1 MALFKKDVKDEL
13 EYEDPSQVKKPS
25 VVEKVVKNK
34 FFIPAVA
41 LVVLLILVR
50 VLFGVF
56 ASQSSDMGYYDTMT
70 SIFSN
75 ELGSFSY
82 TLSVE
87 TGDKGTIITS
97 KTTPVVEEIE
107 SGSDIEADVGASSGR
122 EFVDWGK
129 YADVKLSNWQHP
141 VFQVNIS
148 GTTMSVD
155 PLVSHFVVTLA
166 TPAYNNKFTE
176 VTVRDDTYY
185 FDVESIYNWLN
196 DSSDSYLISLAK
208 EIPHGSKWLE
218 VPASEFAI
226 PSRYAE
232 SGDEQAL
239 SAATS
244 LRDMYQRFVVALKVS
259 ANSISGSMGDRG
271 IERKKE
277 VVYLNLTGDDAN
289 ALFSATKSLVVRSG
303 DFYESLISNST
314 SGGWYTESQQ
324 KQAIREKDNFIEA
337 LNAMSTAMQMSK
349 ASDLDLK
356 ASGQVRQ
363 YTNGYGSNQIEGT
376 FGVQF
381 SSETTDYLIKFTGI
395 RSGDKADIEV
405 PEGSKTKENAD
416 MYLSAFNKIV
426 DYFNFTP
433 IKTDVKLNIN
443 PDTISEA
450 VLDKFIKLVNDT
462 GKAGYWVTR
471 DNVGEYIETYRGM
484 SAADLSDE
492 NDLWNTTLV
501 SDLVEALEKI
511 VPNRTSTDV
520 GLPVVTKPTVPDN
533 TGEGDGQVEQFPGVT
548 FEQDGLEF
556 RAWHN
561 DVASNHDLFVLS
573 LEVLNRSGEDAI
585 VDCGSFVIHDLLD
598 SIYPANNEILI
609 RNYDNLFDMDK
620 LLGDIYIPAKGFET
634 FDIYFVIA
642 EDAGH
647 SNLFYGDTNLGAV
660 IQY

>member
-1 MALFKKDVKDEL
+1 
-13 EYEDPSQVKKPS
+13 
-25 VVEKVVKNK
+25 
-34 FFIPAVA
+34 
-41 LVVLLILVR
+41 
-50 VLFGVF
+50 
-56 ASQSSDMGYYDTMT
+56 
-70 SIFSN
+70 
-75 ELGSFSY
+75 
-82 TLSVE
+82 
-87 TGDKGTIITS
+87 
-97 KTTPVVEEIE
+97 
-107 SGSDIEADVGASSGR
+107 
-122 EFVDWGK
+122 
-129 YADVKLSNWQHP
+129 
-141 VFQVNIS
+141 
-148 GTTMSVD
+148 
-155 PLVSHFVVTLA
+155 
-166 TPAYNNKFTE
+166 
-176 VTVRDDTYY
+176 
-185 FDVESIYNWLN
+185 
-196 DSSDSYLISLAK
+196 
-208 EIPHGSKWLE
+208 
-218 VPASEFAI
+218 
-226 PSRYAE
+226 
-232 SGDEQAL
+232 
-239 SAATS
+239 
-244 LRDMYQRFVVALKVS
+244 
-259 ANSISGSMGDRG
+259 
-271 IERKKE
+271 
-277 VVYLNLTGDDAN
+277 
-289 ALFSATKSLVVRSG
+289 
-303 DFYESLISNST
+303 
-314 SGGWYTESQQ
+314 
-324 KQAIREKDNFIEA
+324 
-337 LNAMSTAMQMSK
+337 
-349 ASDLDLK
+349 
-356 ASGQVRQ
+356 
-363 YTNGYGSNQIEGT
+363 
-376 FGVQF
+376 
-381 SSETTDYLIKFTGI
+381 
-395 RSGDKADIEV
+395 
-405 PEGSKTKENAD
+405 

-520 GLPVVTKPTVPDN
+520 GLPVVTRPTVPDN
-533 TGEGDGQVEQFPGVT
+533 TEEGDGQVEQFPGVI

-561 DVASNHDLFVLS
+561 DALSNHDLFVLS

-620 LLGDIYIPAKGFET
+620 LLGDIYIPVKGFET